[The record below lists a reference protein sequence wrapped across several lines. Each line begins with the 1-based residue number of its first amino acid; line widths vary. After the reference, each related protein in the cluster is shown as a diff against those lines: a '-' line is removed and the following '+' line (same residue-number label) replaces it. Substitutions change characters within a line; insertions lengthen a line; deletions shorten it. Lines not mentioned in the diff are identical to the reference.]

1 MDNANTID
9 INWVNN
15 LPTFLKRQIALCF
28 RTPTAQLIQNEIER
42 IKQFEDRDKLF
53 TEETIW
59 SIMVINWYEYH
70 GTDEKRYR
78 QDRKLG
84 KDKNSVKYEL
94 KIAKEIH
101 ICIEYDREIN
111 TKGVNQKGGN
121 QKGGNYMDYNL
132 QRGKNEHLKI
142 IHAIEKLHNDEFK
155 TYISTLL

>member
-1 MDNANTID
+1 MSNTNTNTID
-9 INWVNN
+9 IDINWINN
-15 LPTFLKRQIALCF
+15 LPTFIKRQIALCF

-42 IKQFEDRDKLF
+42 IKQFDGKDQLF

-59 SIMVINWYEYH
+59 SIMVINWYDYH
-70 GTDEKRYR
+70 RTDEKRYR
-78 QDRKLG
+78 QNRKLG

-111 TKGVNQKGGN
+111 TKGVNQKGV
-121 QKGGNYMDYNL
+121 YMDHNL
-132 QRGKNEHLKI
+132 QRGKNEHLNI

-155 TYISTLL
+155 TYIGNLL

>member
-1 MDNANTID
+1 MENANTVD

-28 RTPTAQLIQNEIER
+28 RTPCAQLIQNEVER
-42 IKQFEDRDKLF
+42 IKQFEDRDQLF

-59 SIMVINWYEYH
+59 SVMVINWYEYY

-78 QDRKLG
+78 QNRKLG
-84 KDKNSVKYEL
+84 KDKNSVIYEL

-111 TKGVNQKGGN
+111 TKGVNTK
-121 QKGGNYMDYNL
+121 GNYMDYNL

-142 IHAIEKLHNDEFK
+142 IHAIEKLNNDEFK
-155 TYISTLL
+155 TYIGTLV

>member
-1 MDNANTID
+1 MENANTID
-9 INWVNN
+9 IHWINN

-28 RTPTAQLIQNEIER
+28 RTPCAQLIQNEVER
-42 IKQFEDRDKLF
+42 IKQFEDRTQLF

-59 SIMVINWYEYH
+59 SVMVINWYDYH

-101 ICIEYDREIN
+101 ICIEYDREISQ
-111 TKGVNQKGGN
+111 KGVNQKGS
-121 QKGGNYMDYNL
+121 NYMDYNL
-132 QRGKNEHLKI
+132 QRGKTEHLKI
-142 IHAIEKLHNDEFK
+142 IQAIEKLHNEEFK
-155 TYISTLL
+155 TYISTLNA

>member
-1 MDNANTID
+1 MSNANTID
-9 INWVNN
+9 IDIDWVNN

-28 RTPTAQLIQNEIER
+28 RTPCAQLIQNEVER
-42 IKQFEDRDKLF
+42 INQFEDRDKLF

-59 SIMVINWYEYH
+59 SVMVINWYDYH

-111 TKGVNQKGGN
+111 QRGVNQR
-121 QKGGNYMDYNL
+121 GGNYMDYNL

-142 IHAIEKLHNDEFK
+142 IHAIEKLNNDEFK
-155 TYISTLL
+155 TYIGTLL

>member
-1 MDNANTID
+1 MANNNTID

-42 IKQFEDRDKLF
+42 ITRFDDRHQLF
-53 TEETIW
+53 AEETIW
-59 SIMVINWYEYH
+59 SIMVINWYDYH

-78 QDRKLG
+78 QNRKLG

-111 TKGVNQKGGN
+111 TKGVYTK
-121 QKGGNYMDYNL
+121 GNYMDYNL

-142 IHAIEKLHNDEFK
+142 IHAIEKLNNDEFK
-155 TYISTLL
+155 TYIGTLV

>member
-1 MDNANTID
+1 
-9 INWVNN
+9 
-15 LPTFLKRQIALCF
+15 
-28 RTPTAQLIQNEIER
+28 
-42 IKQFEDRDKLF
+42 
-53 TEETIW
+53 
-59 SIMVINWYEYH
+59 MVINWYDYH

-111 TKGVNQKGGN
+111 TKGANKKGAYANGL
-121 QKGGNYMDYNL
+121 YMDYNL

-142 IHAIEKLHNDEFK
+142 IQAIEKLHNDEFK
-155 TYISTLL
+155 TYIGTLV

>member
-1 MDNANTID
+1 MSNTNTNANTID
-9 INWVNN
+9 IDWVNN

-28 RTPTAQLIQNEIER
+28 RTPCAQLIQNEIER
-42 IKQFEDRDKLF
+42 IKQFDGKDKLF

-59 SIMVINWYEYH
+59 SVMVINWYDYH

-121 QKGGNYMDYNL
+121 YMDYNL

-155 TYISTLL
+155 TYIGSLL